1 MRLNT
6 SGHHMIEVIMRSV
19 ALLNKDMTENLTKQS
34 FLSLTMNN
42 RLLCLFYAYLFCL
55 AIALC
60 PKITKY
66 IENFSALG
74 GYAE

>member
-6 SGHHMIEVIMRSV
+6 SGHHMFEVIMHSV

-42 RLLCLFYAYLFCL
+42 RLLCLFYAF
-55 AIALC
+55 
-60 PKITKY
+60 
-66 IENFSALG
+66 
-74 GYAE
+74 